1 MTPVISP
8 QRPQLLEPLPIHFDE
23 QAHRYCWTPTGH
35 WMKHSI
41 TKVINTKSQKEM
53 EQINKTKDG
62 PQGWALR
69 GTTIHRFMELFL
81 TTGDP
86 GELGPW
92 AEYIEPAIKH
102 RLWRTYEPVAC
113 EYRVADLQRSIGGS
127 FDALLRN
134 KDDGRLVLLDF
145 KSQSNADAK
154 KYSVAKQLGGYT
166 HLLQQH
172 HPLIIHKLIA
182 FWIRPGACELST
194 HDVDESVEAYQ
205 AARDFYLD
213 THVPF

>member
-1 MTPVISP
+1 M
-8 QRPQLLEPLPIHFDE
+8 LEPLPIHFDQE
-23 QAHRYCWTPTGH
+23 AHRYCWTPTGH
-35 WMKHSI
+35 WMRHSI
-41 TKVINTKSQKEM
+41 TKVVNNKTPRELEKINE
-53 EQINKTKDG
+53 TKDG
-62 PQGWALR
+62 PSGWALR

-86 GELGPW
+86 GDLGEW
-92 AEYIEPAIKH
+92 AEYIEPALKH
-102 RLWRTYEPVAC
+102 RLWKTYEPVAC
-113 EYRVADLQRSIGGS
+113 EYRVADLARSIGGS

-145 KSQSNADAK
+145 KSQGNADAK

-172 HPLIIHKLIA
+172 HRLIIHKLIG

-194 HDVDESVEAYQ
+194 HEVDESVAAYQ
-205 AARDFYLD
+205 VARDLYLEAN
-213 THVPF
+213 VPF